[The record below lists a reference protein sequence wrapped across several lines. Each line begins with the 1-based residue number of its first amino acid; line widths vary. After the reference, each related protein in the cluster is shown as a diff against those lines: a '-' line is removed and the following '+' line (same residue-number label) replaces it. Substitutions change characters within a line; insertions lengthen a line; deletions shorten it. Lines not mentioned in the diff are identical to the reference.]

1 MTGIFNGLQGVI
13 ANLNTI
19 IVGVKMFIDFG
30 INLIKSLIDF
40 CTLLLDTIDL
50 VYGLLATLPSW
61 LSAFAFLSVS
71 ISILFLVVG
80 RNHGHF

>member
-13 ANLNTI
+13 SNLNTI
-19 IVGVKMFIDFG
+19 IIGVKMFIDVG

-40 CTLLLDTIDL
+40 CTLLLDTFDL
-50 VYGLLATLPSW
+50 LYGLVSTLPTW
-61 LSAFAFLSVS
+61 LSAFAFLTIS
-71 ISILFLVVG
+71 ISILFMVVG

>member
-13 ANLNTI
+13 SNINTI
-19 IVGVKMFIDFG
+19 ILGMKMFIDFG

-40 CTLLLDTIDL
+40 CTLLLDTFDL
-50 VYGLLATLPSW
+50 LYGLVSTLPSW
-61 LSAFAFLSVS
+61 LTAFAFLTIS
-71 ISILFLVVG
+71 ISILFMVVG